1 MQQLTLQAG
10 TRTAPRI
17 RSFTCNRK
25 FRKRSRY
32 VRSPDMFAIDMVAPP
47 EVRARGPDRTQ
58 CGHPG
63 GRWGDGGAA
72 ARDLPYSFTF
82 PGSTGPLRETA
93 VTRVRG
99 HEYRLFTSRRF
110 TDPRQLRGYD

>member
-1 MQQLTLQAG
+1 MRLLQAPEINLN
-10 TRTAPRI
+10 RESLI
-17 RSFTCNRK
+17 RHNNSRCRLARVLHLEYAVLPSNRK

-82 PGSTGPLRETA
+82 PGSPVPLARC
-93 VTRVRG
+93 G
-99 HEYRLFTSRRF
+99 RL
-110 TDPRQLRGYD
+110 L